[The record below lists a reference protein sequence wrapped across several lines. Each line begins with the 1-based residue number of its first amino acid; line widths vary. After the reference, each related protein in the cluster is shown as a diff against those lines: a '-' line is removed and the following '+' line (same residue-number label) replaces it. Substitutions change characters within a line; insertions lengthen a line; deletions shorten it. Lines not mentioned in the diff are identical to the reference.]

1 MMRPMK
7 RNRCVVGAVAAVV
20 LTLASCSSDDSSPGT
35 TSTGSTEVASV
46 GTVEFQPGEGSTVPV
61 DTLTP
66 PSSVAIDQPATSAEG
81 LTVSIVSAATV
92 QVEAQGPGEVG
103 GPGVAVVIRVVNAT
117 KATVDL
123 TGAKVTIATGAEQ
136 TPAAPAAASSTPFAS
151 IAAPGDTAEA
161 TYVASVP
168 ADATL
173 VTITV
178 TVVPGGAPV
187 VFTGSL

>member
-1 MMRPMK
+1 LERQQEQQQLLEP
-7 RNRCVVGAVAAVV
+7 RQERTWS
-20 LTLASCSSDDSSPGT
+20 TLGYFP
-35 TSTGSTEVASV
+35 
-46 GTVEFQPGEGSTVPV
+46 Q
-61 DTLTP
+61 
-66 PSSVAIDQPATSAEG
+66 
-81 LTVSIVSAATV
+81 
-92 QVEAQGPGEVG
+92 
-103 GPGVAVVIRVVNAT
+103 
-117 KATVDL
+117 
-123 TGAKVTIATGAEQ
+123 AKVTIATGAEQ